1 MVSAQ
6 KARVNP
12 SPGPREGRHHL
23 LWEGELW
30 SPRLSPQCRWQKG
43 DGGSPSKWESSG
55 FGRSHGVWKRPP
67 PPAPTESLSWRE
79 LRGMLGEAGRLS
91 LWALRRSSILR
102 NVKTGQ
108 AGAEASGTLP
118 YPREGSVNL
127 TFEILV
133 TESWALA

>member
-1 MVSAQ
+1 M
-6 KARVNP
+6 
-12 SPGPREGRHHL
+12 
-23 LWEGELW
+23 
-30 SPRLSPQCRWQKG
+30 LSG
-43 DGGSPSKWESSG
+43 NA
-55 FGRSHGVWKRPP
+55 PP
-67 PPAPTESLSWRE
+67 PPRRRACPGVSRE
-79 LRGMLGEAGRLS
+79 ECWGGGGWQTVPVGSPE
-91 LWALRRSSILR
+91 ALRRSGVLR